1 MKGKVAVIGL
11 GYVGLPL
18 SLLASEKGYQVTG
31 IDKDAAKVGLL
42 NQRRSPIQDDELI
55 KKVAKTKMSAS
66 VEGNPISEADTVIIC
81 VPTPVSDNYRPDL
94 GPLKSAASFVAENLG
109 EGQLIV
115 VESTIN
121 PGVCDQIVIPLIEK
135 VSGKKDGKD
144 FFVAHCPER
153 INPGDKTWSIK
164 NIARVVGSSS
174 PAGLKKAQAF
184 YEGLIDA
191 PIKPMGTIK
200 EAEAVKV
207 IENAFRDIN
216 IAFVNELAMSFEK
229 LGIDVV
235 NVIQGAAT
243 KPFAFMAHYPGAG
256 VGGHCIPVDPYYLI
270 DYAKE
275 SGFDHKF
282 LALARRI
289 NNAMPSFAVDVTA
302 ELLNQLG
309 LPLKGTPITVLGLAY
324 KPNVDDDRESPAY
337 EIVELLKHR
346 GAKVKAFDPYL
357 IEKSDAKTIQA
368 AVKGS
373 KAVLIATAH
382 DEFKN
387 LTPAYFK
394 KAGVKAVVDG
404 RNCLDPAKFRAAGLV
419 YKGIGR

>member
-1 MKGKVAVIGL
+1 MIGL

-18 SLLASEKGYQVTG
+18 SLLASEKGYKVTG
-31 IDKDAAKVGLL
+31 IDSDVRKVELL
-42 NQRRSPIQDDELI
+42 NKRKSPIQDDELV
-55 KKVAKTKMSAS
+55 KKVATTKMAAS
-66 VEGNPISEADTVIIC
+66 TEGHPISEAGTIIIC

-94 GPLKSAASFVAENLG
+94 GPLKGATAFVAENLG
-109 EGQLIV
+109 KGQLIV

-121 PGVCDQIVIPLIEK
+121 PGVCDQIVIPLIEE

-153 INPGDKTWSIK
+153 INPGDKEWGIK

-174 PAGLKKAQAF
+174 PAGLKKALAF
-184 YEGLIDA
+184 YEDLVDA

-207 IENAFRDIN
+207 IENAFRDVN
-216 IAFVNELAMSFEK
+216 IAFVNELAMSFDK

-235 NVIQGAAT
+235 NVIEGAAT
-243 KPFAFMAHYPGAG
+243 KPFAFMPHFPGAG

-275 SGFDHKF
+275 SGFDHDF
-282 LALARRI
+282 LSLARRI
-289 NNAMPSFAVDVTA
+289 NNSMPDFTVRMVGQ
-302 ELLNQLG
+302 LLNEAK
-309 LPLKGTPITVLGLAY
+309 LPIRGTRVAVLGLAY

-337 EIVELLKHR
+337 EIVGKLKDL
-346 GAKVKAFDPYL
+346 GAKVVAYDPYL
-357 IEKSDAKTIQA
+357 PGKSDAKSVKD
-368 AVKGS
+368 AVKGA

-382 DEFKN
+382 NEFKK
-387 LTPAYFK
+387 LTPSILK
-394 KAGVKAVVDG
+394 KAGVKAVIDG
-404 RNCLDPAKFRAAGLV
+404 RNCLIKSRFASSEIL